1 MIGSVAD
8 LLVKFPCWRGIAL
21 QLLVARIDSIK
32 RQNYFFNQ
40 LPLESIGE
48 NYVFAKFHQ
57 VLTGIIPTEPGTF
70 PRTLLVRC

>member
-8 LLVKFPCWRGIAL
+8 LLVKFLCWSRVTL
-21 QLLVARIDSIK
+21 QLLAARIDSLK

-48 NYVFAKFHQ
+48 DYVFAKFHQ
-57 VLTGIIPTEPGTF
+57 VLTGIIPAEPGTF
-70 PRTLLVRC
+70 HTTLLGRC